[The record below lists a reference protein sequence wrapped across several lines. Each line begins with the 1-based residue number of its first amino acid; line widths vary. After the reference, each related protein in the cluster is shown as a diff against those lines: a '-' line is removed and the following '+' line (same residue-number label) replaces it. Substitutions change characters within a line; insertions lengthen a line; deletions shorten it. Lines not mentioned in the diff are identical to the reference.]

1 MTRKVFFKT
10 MNRNPTGHG
19 TRLTILFIAAILIP
33 GGFLA
38 YFSIQNIGSQRE
50 LAEKRLLD
58 EEGNL
63 AVELGRFLQDELL
76 GCATAF
82 FDAADQAYPDL
93 REIVLTPEHRAYV
106 ALPFALDRS
115 GEFLWPRYENSD
127 AADSNSTESIRYSTV
142 YAQALE
148 EEFAAHNP
156 ADAVELYTEAA
167 EVAQN
172 AVRRAEAVSGL
183 ARVLLKSSQIKR
195 SVEQYEILLEHY
207 GGLSDDNGIPFARYA
222 IHQLMRISGPDPTT
236 VARRISALLSR
247 LENGKMPLNNRT
259 ETLLQEIEEWLESN
273 SETLS
278 SSKLIKQ
285 QISYLRNQLAFIARS
300 ADRIAFLNRDNPGA
314 TSPLRL
320 GPFDVIAGGDLNG
333 EDPLVTRRDANGP
346 EVLGFQV
353 NTVGLRNAL
362 LEKAP
367 RIPSS
372 VALEVSLTSDEE
384 IYPANDSTT
393 LVREL
398 SPLFHEW
405 RVMVRPHDPEIISKY
420 VSRQH
425 WIYGATLVLL
435 VSGMVLGIVLT
446 LQDLSRERRLSQLRT
461 DFVTNVTHELK
472 TPLTS
477 IRMFA
482 ETLRMRRAQNEAE
495 QKECLD
501 VIVGET
507 QRLSRLIN
515 TVLDFSKI
523 ERGQKQYRMT
533 EVDISNVAQSA
544 LNTLKGPLKEQ
555 GFSLDVGLESGI
567 RVVGDAD
574 ALEQAMLNLIDNA
587 IKYSRQNKSIR
598 FNLWGENNSVFF
610 SVADRGI
617 GIPETEKN
625 RIFEKFYR
633 ASAGNGLDT
642 GGAGLGL
649 TVVRHI
655 VEAHDGA
662 IEVSSRVGEGSTFT
676 VRLPGI
682 AGKQPGKA
690 GNS

>member
-1 MTRKVFFKT
+1 

-19 TRLTILFIAAILIP
+19 SRLTVLFIAAILIP
-33 GGFLA
+33 GGFLS
-38 YFSIQNIGSQRE
+38 YFSIRNIGSQRE

-58 EEGNL
+58 EEANL
-63 AVELGRFLQDELL
+63 VLELSHFLQDEFLD
-76 GCATAF
+76 CATAF
-82 FDAADQAYPDL
+82 FDAADRVYPDL
-93 REIVLTPEHRAYV
+93 RKIALTPDYQTYV
-106 ALPFALDRS
+106 DRPFALDRS
-115 GEFLWPRYENSD
+115 GKFLWPRYENQDVTESSS
-127 AADSNSTESIRYSTV
+127 AESIRYSNV

-156 ADAVELYTEAA
+156 ADAAEHYMEAA
-167 EVAQN
+167 KVAQS

-183 ARVLLKSSQIKR
+183 ARALMKSGQTKR
-195 SVEQYEILLEHY
+195 SADQYEILLERY
-207 GGLSDDNGIPFARYA
+207 GGFSDDNGIPFARYA
-222 IHQLMRISGPDPTT
+222 IHQLTRISVPDPTA
-236 VARRISALLSR
+236 VSLRISELLSK
-247 LENGKMPLNNRT
+247 LENGKTPLINRT
-259 ETLLQEIEEWLESN
+259 ETLLQEIEEWLETN
-273 SETLS
+273 PETLS
-278 SSKLIKQ
+278 SGKFIRD
-285 QISYLRNQLAFIARS
+285 QINFLRNQLAFVARN
-300 ADRIAFLNRDNPGA
+300 ADRIAFLNRDNPGTA
-314 TSPLRL
+314 SPLRL
-320 GPFDVIAGGDLNG
+320 GPFDVIAGDQRNG
-333 EDPLVTRRDANGP
+333 EDPLVIRRNADRP

-353 NTVGLRNAL
+353 NTNGFRNAL
-362 LEKAP
+362 LETAP

-372 VALEVSLTSDEE
+372 VALEVSLTSDEG
-384 IYPANDSTT
+384 IYPANNSTT

-398 SPLFHEW
+398 SPLLPGW
-405 RVMVRPHDPEIISKY
+405 RVMVRPRDPEIISSY
-420 VSRQH
+420 VTRQH

-435 VSGMVLGIVLT
+435 VSGMLLGIVLT
-446 LQDLSRERRLSQLRT
+446 LRDLSREHRLSQLRT

-523 ERGQKQYRMT
+523 ERGQKQYNMS
-533 EVDISNVAQSA
+533 EVDISIVAQSA

-555 GFSLDVGLESGI
+555 GFSLDAGIESGI

-587 IKYSRQNKSIR
+587 IKYSRQNKSVQ
-598 FNLWGENNSVFF
+598 FKLWAENNSVFF

-633 ASAGNGLDT
+633 ASTGNRLDT

-655 VEAHDGA
+655 VEAHGGV
-662 IEVSSRVGEGSTFT
+662 IEVSSRVGEGSSFT
-676 VRLPGI
+676 VRLPGL
-682 AGKQPGKA
+682 AGKQPGEA

>member
-1 MTRKVFFKT
+1 

-19 TRLTILFIAAILIP
+19 SRLTVLFIAAILIP
-33 GGFLA
+33 GGFLS
-38 YFSIQNIGSQRE
+38 YFSIRNIGSQRE

-63 AVELGRFLQDELL
+63 AVELSRFLQDELL
-76 GCATAF
+76 SCATAL
-82 FDAADQAYPDL
+82 FDAADRAYPDL
-93 REIVLTPEHRAYV
+93 RKINLKPDYSAYFV
-106 ALPFALDRS
+106 RPFALDKD
-115 GEFLWPRYENSD
+115 GKFLWPRYENSD
-127 AADSNSTESIRYSTV
+127 AADSNAAESIRYSTV
-142 YAQALE
+142 YAQAQE
-148 EEFAAHNP
+148 EEFVARNP
-156 ADAVELYTEAA
+156 AVAVELYTEAA
-167 EVAQN
+167 KVAQN
-172 AVRRAEAVSGL
+172 AVRRAEAVNGL
-183 ARVLLKSSQIKR
+183 ARALMKNGQTKR
-195 SVEQYEILLEHY
+195 SAEQYEILLEHY
-207 GGLSDDNGIPFARYA
+207 GGLSDDSGIPFARYA
-222 IHQLMRISGPDPTT
+222 IHQLTRISGPDPTA
-236 VARRISALLSR
+236 VGRRISALLSK
-247 LENGKMPLNNRT
+247 LESGKTPFNNYT
-259 ETLLQEIEEWLESN
+259 EMLLQEIEEWLESN
-273 SETLS
+273 PETLS
-278 SSKLIKQ
+278 SGELIKE
-285 QISYLRNQLAFIARS
+285 QISFLRNQLAFVARN
-300 ADRIAFLNRDNPGA
+300 AERIAFLNRDSPGA

-320 GPFDVIAGGDLNG
+320 GPFELIAGGNQKG
-333 EDPLVTRRDANGP
+333 EGLLVIRRDASRP

-353 NTVGLRNAL
+353 NTDGLRNAL

-372 VALEVSLTSDEE
+372 VALEVSLNADEG
-384 IYPANDSTT
+384 IYQANDSTT

-398 SPLFHEW
+398 SPLLPGW
-405 RVMVRPHDPEIISKY
+405 RVMVRPHDPEIISSY
-420 VSRQH
+420 VTRQH
-425 WIYGATLVLL
+425 WIYGVTLVLL
-435 VSGMVLGIVLT
+435 VSGMLLGIVLT
-446 LQDLSRERRLSQLRT
+446 LRDLSRERRLSQLRT

-495 QKECLD
+495 QQECLD

-523 ERGQKQYRMT
+523 ERGQKEYRMT

-555 GFSLDVGLESGI
+555 GFSLDAGIESGI

-587 IKYSRQNKSIR
+587 IKYSRQNKYIQ
-598 FNLWGENNSVFF
+598 FKLWAENNSVFF

-633 ASAGNGLDT
+633 ASAGNRLDT

-649 TVVRHI
+649 TVVRHV
-655 VEAHDGA
+655 VEAHGGA
-662 IEVSSRVGEGSTFT
+662 IEVSSRVGEGSSFT

-682 AGKQPGKA
+682 AVKQPGKA